1 MKVIKVILVI
11 PAFRLFFQGPC
22 VSIHAQMIRS
32 FAQAHDRWPGSSE
45 PCKGSVRRKL
55 CVKQQVRLVSQLSH
69 VSQASLEKLTG
80 LTLERSNFTNI
91 LRRLAEKWPELILDA
106 FETVSIANKGS
117 FQLREGDFTTG
128 ISHCGRSKLW
138 QHACGLLDIMP
149 RVHLRPSVIPFSA
162 TISACEKG
170 GQWQQAL
177 GLFEAMQTSRVHPD
191 TISYNASISACEKA
205 GEWQKALKLFVKMQE
220 EGVSRDVYSFSAT
233 VSACEKGGQWQ
244 QALSLFEAM
253 FVGKVCPNVVSY
265 SAAISACEKSGR
277 WQEALDLFERMPC
290 ANISPNVVSHSAVIG
305 ACEKGGQWQQA
316 LRLFE
321 AMPRAKVSPMQSATV
336 RLFVLAGRVVN
347 GNRHWACLWL
357 CLLQDFHPTS
367 SATMQQS
374 VLVKRVAD
382 GSRHWTYLSPCHWHK
397 LSRIVPLTMR
407 SWTAPI
413 SMLSSWL
420 RRFSS
425 RACPHSL
432 AGPHPSQRST
442 SISTAFP
449 RAPQGSCCAGGC
461 PSWWPHGSPTAPT
474 ALVASSSP
482 ATASRGKAGA
492 SRTCGG
498 PPWSC
503 CRVWSCGLKCCPTR
517 GGSAWCWKRRTCH
530 SSKRWEVVWSNQVHQ
545 GAA

>member
-1 MKVIKVILVI
+1 
-11 PAFRLFFQGPC
+11 
-22 VSIHAQMIRS
+22 
-32 FAQAHDRWPGSSE
+32 
-45 PCKGSVRRKL
+45 
-55 CVKQQVRLVSQLSH
+55 
-69 VSQASLEKLTG
+69 
-80 LTLERSNFTNI
+80 
-91 LRRLAEKWPELILDA
+91 
-106 FETVSIANKGS
+106 
-117 FQLREGDFTTG
+117 
-128 ISHCGRSKLW
+128 
-138 QHACGLLDIMP
+138 
-149 RVHLRPSVIPFSA
+149 
-162 TISACEKG
+162 
-170 GQWQQAL
+170 
-177 GLFEAMQTSRVHPD
+177 
-191 TISYNASISACEKA
+191 
-205 GEWQKALKLFVKMQE
+205 
-220 EGVSRDVYSFSAT
+220 
-233 VSACEKGGQWQ
+233 
-244 QALSLFEAM
+244 
-253 FVGKVCPNVVSY
+253 
-265 SAAISACEKSGR
+265 
-277 WQEALDLFERMPC
+277 
-290 ANISPNVVSHSAVIG
+290 
-305 ACEKGGQWQQA
+305 
-316 LRLFE
+316 
-321 AMPRAKVSPMQSATV
+321 MQSATV

-449 RAPQGSCCAGGC
+449 RAPQGSCCASGC

-530 SSKRWEVVWSNQVHQ
+530 SSKTLGSCLIQPSTPRSCLNRSFWTWTGPVENGRMDMEW
-545 GAA
+545 A